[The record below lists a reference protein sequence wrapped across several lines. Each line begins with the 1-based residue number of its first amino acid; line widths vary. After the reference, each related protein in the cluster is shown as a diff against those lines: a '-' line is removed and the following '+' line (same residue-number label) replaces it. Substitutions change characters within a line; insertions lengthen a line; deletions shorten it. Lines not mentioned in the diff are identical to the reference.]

1 MCPSFEALETNLMSS
16 AGVSCGLHLAAISNC
31 RDALAASLEDSH
43 LPHLALVL
51 RTSAGSGIFRSMHD
65 SDAFFDRRLEDSFNA
80 GFTMSSSAPLNV
92 RSCCHSAPSSGFGKS
107 VFLGLPSQTLFTSW
121 GACLRTRALVSR

>member
-1 MCPSFEALETNLMSS
+1 
-16 AGVSCGLHLAAISNC
+16 
-31 RDALAASLEDSH
+31 
-43 LPHLALVL
+43 
-51 RTSAGSGIFRSMHD
+51 MHD

-107 VFLGLPSQTLFTSW
+107 RFLRLTLPNAVHFMGGMPPNTSS
-121 GACLRTRALVSR
+121 GVALTPDDRFVAWFVEHTPEAIS